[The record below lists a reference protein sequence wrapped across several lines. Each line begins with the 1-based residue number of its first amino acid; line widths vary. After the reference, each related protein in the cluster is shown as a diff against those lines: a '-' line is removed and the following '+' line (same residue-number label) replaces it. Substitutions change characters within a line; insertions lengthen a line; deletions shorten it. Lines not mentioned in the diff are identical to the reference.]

1 VLFGL
6 ATLELTRAR
15 SHYRGGYLARFAVG
29 DHEYSVIHSVF
40 GAVVLG
46 VIVPVLLWLIG
57 LAVVWLLW
65 RPVSSAFFKPPGL
78 ARRGPAHS
86 RLPGFRF
93 SGSGCRVVCEP
104 G

>member
-1 VLFGL
+1 MSTVLFGL
-6 ATLELTRAR
+6 ATLELTRSR

-29 DHEYSVIHSVF
+29 GHEYSVIHSVF

-65 RPVSSAFFKPPGL
+65 RPVSSGFFKPRGL
-78 ARRGPAHS
+78 TQARAS
-86 RLPGFRF
+86 
-93 SGSGCRVVCEP
+93 V
-104 G
+104 